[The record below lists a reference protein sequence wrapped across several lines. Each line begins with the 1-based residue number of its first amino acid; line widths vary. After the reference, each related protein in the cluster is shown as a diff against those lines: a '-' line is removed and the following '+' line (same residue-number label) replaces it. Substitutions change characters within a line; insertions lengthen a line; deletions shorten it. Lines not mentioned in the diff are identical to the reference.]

1 MTEAANGATPSVDT
15 LDLLRRAGSHPI
27 VQGFP
32 EGVIVVFDDHLRYL
46 CAGGQ
51 GLALVGLTQ
60 SHIEGRTIDQV
71 FPPAVV
77 AELAEPYRR
86 VFAGSEATLVI
97 QLGARYYLHRI
108 APLREADG
116 TIVAGIGFALDITEA
131 RRSEDDLRS
140 SEQGLLEER
149 RRLREAEAIG
159 HSGSWE
165 WDMTDDVITWSDG
178 LFALH
183 NLDPMDFP
191 GGYIQAAARI
201 HPDDRQ
207 LVDDALE
214 ACRSGD
220 ETVRF
225 RYRVYRTGDGEIRWF
240 DSRGRGVFVDGVL
253 VRLVGAVAD
262 ITDQVSAEAEV
273 IEANAF
279 QQAVIAASPD
289 FTFITDVRTG
299 ASIYGSRDKDVLGL
313 TGEQT
318 GVVGADVVSA
328 LIHPEDQTRLR
339 TMNDD
344 AASLDDGQVLELR
357 YRVRHG
363 DGTWNWLNRR
373 IVPFR
378 RDGTGSVIE
387 VLGVLRDVTDV
398 VEAEEQLTHRALHD
412 SLTGLPNRALLLDRL
427 TAALERSERHGREI
441 AVLFCDLDGF
451 KRVNDTGGHSAGD
464 SVLIETAR
472 RLQGAVRE
480 GDTVARV
487 GGDEF
492 VLIVEPWNRGDG
504 RDDPGPAVDR
514 TLALKVADRIVASLR
529 APISVHGLDHEVT
542 VSVGVT
548 YPSLMA
554 LHGRGGLNASDVVEE
569 ADAAM
574 YWAKQEGKNRVGV
587 FASDLSHDAAL
598 G

>member
-1 MTEAANGATPSVDT
+1 MTDTTSSVDT
-15 LDLLRRAGSHPI
+15 LELLRIAGSHPI

-32 EGVIVVFDDHLRYL
+32 EGVIVVFDDEVRYL

-60 SHIEGRTIDQV
+60 ELIEGRTIYEV

-77 AELAEPYRR
+77 AELEEPYRL
-86 VFAGSEATLVI
+86 VFSGREATLVI

-108 APLREADG
+108 APLTDADG
-116 TIVAGIGFALDITEA
+116 TIVAGIGFALDISEA
-131 RRSEDDLRS
+131 RRSEDALRA
-140 SEQGLLEER
+140 SEQGLRAER
-149 RRLREAEAIG
+149 RRLRDAEAIG

-165 WDMTDDVITWSDG
+165 WDTIDDVITWSDG

-183 NLDPMDFP
+183 NLDPMEFP
-191 GGYIQAAARI
+191 GGYAQAAARV
-201 HPDDRQ
+201 HEDDRQ
-207 LVDDALE
+207 VVDEALE
-214 ACRSGD
+214 ACRSTD
-220 ETVRF
+220 QTVRF
-225 RYRVYRTGDGEIRWF
+225 RYRVYRAGDGEVRWF
-240 DSRGRGVFVDGVL
+240 DSRGRGVFEDGVL

-262 ITDQVSAEAEV
+262 ITEQVSADADV

-279 QQAVIAASPD
+279 QEAVIAASPD
-289 FTFITDVRTG
+289 YTFITDVRTG

-313 TGEQT
+313 TSEQT
-318 GVVGADVVSA
+318 GILGADVVSA

-339 TMNDD
+339 AMNHD

-363 DGTWNWLNRR
+363 DGTWHWLNRR

-378 RDGTGSVIE
+378 RDESGTVIE

-427 TAALERSERHGREI
+427 AAALERSERHGREI

-451 KRVNDTGGHSAGD
+451 KRVNDTAGHAAGD
-464 SVLIETAR
+464 AVLIETAR

-504 RDDPGPAVDR
+504 RGEPGPDFDR

-529 APISVHGLDHEVT
+529 VPISVHGLDHEIT

-554 LHGRGGLNASDVVEE
+554 IHGQGGLSASDVVEE

-574 YWAKQEGKNRVGV
+574 YWAKQEGKDRVGV
-587 FASDLSHDAAL
+587 FASDLSGDSAL
-598 G
+598 H